1 MQTKK
6 SLLLSAALVFATSS
20 GAALAHE
27 AGSWLLRVGAHHI
40 EPKSNNSD
48 IVEVDADTMLT
59 FNGTYMFTGNLGLE
73 VLAALPF
80 EHDIKLENGPKVA
93 STKHLPP
100 TVSVVWHFMPTAP
113 IKPYAGV
120 GVNYTLFFD
129 EDTTGPLSDAKLSL
143 DDSLGFAV
151 VLGVDV
157 ELQGNWFLNADLRY
171 MNIETD
177 GKLRFEDETVDIGT
191 VEIDPWIIGVN
202 LGYRF

>member
-1 MQTKK
+1 MQTKTT
-6 SLLLSAALVFATSS
+6 LLLAAALLLATAS

-80 EHDIKLENGPKVA
+80 EHDIKLDV
-93 STKHLPP
+93 
-100 TVSVVWHFMPTAP
+100 
-113 IKPYAGV
+113 GV

-157 ELQGNWFLNADLRY
+157 ALQGNWFLNADLRY
-171 MNIETD
+171 LNIETD
-177 GKLRFEDETVDIGT
+177 GKLRFEDETIDIGT
-191 VEIDPWIIGVN
+191 VEIDPWAIGVN